1 MRGTVHPAYRPAPRL
16 IATFLAVVLAT
27 ATFILAPVSAAAAEF
42 RSGNAPSVSSNET
55 IDDDLF
61 IFGAEVDVRGDVT
74 GDVIA
79 SAGDFNLSGSIA
91 GSLNLA
97 AATATIGGNVGRSVR
112 IAGGEVTVTGEIG
125 GDIVL
130 LGGELTIESGGSVA
144 GDVVVTGGDTTVLGP
159 VRGEIRGSASE
170 LRINAEVGD
179 DVRVSAEHVR
189 LQSRARIGGD
199 LNYRSRNEAVI
210 DDRADVTGEIER
222 REPSFLPW
230 ENANIWL
237 LSAVFR
243 LLCALIAGAVIVM
256 VMPRSAAAVAD
267 ALRATPLR
275 TVVLGVLLVLFGPVL
290 LALLMITFIG
300 LPIAIIGVAF
310 YFTALYLSQVFV
322 GLAMGRIVLPRSWGD
337 HGRGYNLLAMTIGV
351 IVLGGLRL
359 IPVPYLSWAIA
370 AVTAILGFGALVL
383 GLSRRGRPTLA

>member
-1 MRGTVHPAYRPAPRL
+1 MRGSLRPAYRPAPRFFATMVAAL
-16 IATFLAVVLAT
+16 LALATFVLLPASS
-27 ATFILAPVSAAAAEF
+27 LAAEF

-61 IFGAEVDVRGDVT
+61 IFGAEVDVRGNVA
-74 GDVIA
+74 GDVVA
-79 SAGDFNLSGSIA
+79 TAADFSLTGEIE
-91 GSLNLA
+91 GSLSLA
-97 AATATIGGNVGRSVR
+97 TGTATIGGSVGRSVR

-125 GDIVL
+125 GDVVL
-130 LGGELTIESGGSVA
+130 LGGELTIESGASVA
-144 GDVVVTGGDTTVLGP
+144 GDVVVTGGDTTILGP
-159 VRGEIRGSASE
+159 VRGEVRGSAGE
-170 LRINAEVGD
+170 LRINAEISD
-179 DVRVSAEHVR
+179 DVRVTAEQVR

-199 LNYRSRNEAVI
+199 LDYRSRNDAII
-210 DDRADVTGEIER
+210 DERADVAGEIER
-222 REPSFLPW
+222 REPSLLPW
-230 ENANIWL
+230 DNANIWV

-275 TVVLGVLLVLFGPVL
+275 TVVLGAILVVFSPVALVLV
-290 LALLMITFIG
+290 MITFIG
-300 LPIAIIGVAF
+300 LPIALIGVAF
-310 YFTALYLSQVFV
+310 YLSALYLSQVFV

-351 IVLGGLRL
+351 IALGGLRL
-359 IPVPYLSWAIA
+359 IPVPYLGWVIG
-370 AVTAILGFGALVL
+370 AVTAILGLGALVL